1 MHGKPCPE
9 VQVLCSGALSAAALS
24 QVLPFSLSATFLPHR
39 SQTKPFRHNP
49 HNWWRQMVLKASF
62 RRPCLVGVP
71 RVNYFTLID
80 GMHFEHVF
88 HVLAVFLIHK
98 NTLAVTVWSL
108 IEQRYPRKS
117 NLPLQILFS
126 KWVIKWGEKLAPF
139 ALFLNDFDKIGYMRL
154 PKIQNKSGAKP
165 GEYSRGFINFCCE
178 FFFLWDCVFH
188 FWTPR
193 CFCLKM
199 HSKIFIW
206 NEPKICTWY
215 CSFMVECSRSFPWHL
230 FQ

>member
-9 VQVLCSGALSAAALS
+9 VQVLCSGVLSAAALS

-39 SQTKPFRHNP
+39 SQTKPFRHNL

-80 GMHFEHVF
+80 GMHFEQVF
-88 HVLAVFLIHK
+88 HVLAVFLVHK
-98 NTLAVTVWSL
+98 NTLAVTVWCL

-117 NLPLQILFS
+117 NLHLQILFS

-139 ALFLNDFDKIGYMRL
+139 ALFLNDFNKIGYMSL
-154 PKIQNKSGAKP
+154 SKIQNKSGAKP
-165 GEYSRGFINFCCE
+165 GGYSRGFINFCCE
-178 FFFLWDCVFH
+178 FFFPLSLCFTSELPDVF
-188 FWTPR
+188 
-193 CFCLKM
+193 
-199 HSKIFIW
+199 
-206 NEPKICTWY
+206 
-215 CSFMVECSRSFPWHL
+215 V
-230 FQ
+230 